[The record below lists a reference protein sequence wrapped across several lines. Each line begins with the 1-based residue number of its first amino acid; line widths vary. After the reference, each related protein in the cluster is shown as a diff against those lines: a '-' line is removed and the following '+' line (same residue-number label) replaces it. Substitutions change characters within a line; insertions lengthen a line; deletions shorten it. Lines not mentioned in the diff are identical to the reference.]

1 MSLDELEFEL
11 RKLDGVQSAGFD
23 RRDDV
28 LLVQIHTRST
38 PVDPE
43 LALQAL
49 QIAYRHSEKPV
60 AVEVVRWRT
69 PKSAADG
76 EESRADGPPVADVG
90 ETDVDETDVDETDV
104 GERRANRGADASEPP
119 AKAAAVI
126 DLVNET
132 AADDVDTDGQ
142 PDTAQESRRASRHD
156 SREKRVRLL
165 AVLTFPDT
173 DEVEVHLTLD
183 GQRSI
188 GRGTTSRDAAGAVL
202 ATLDAVQHFTPTL
215 EYRIGWVKPLEGE
228 GDSEHPVYAVQL
240 DGDGA
245 SPSLYGLSRGAG
257 AYEAASRATLQALN
271 RTLALELWAA
281 S

>member
-11 RKLDGVQSAGFD
+11 RKLDGVQAAGFNK
-23 RRDDV
+23 RDDV
-28 LLVQIHTRST
+28 LLVQVHTRGASL
-38 PVDPE
+38 DPD

-49 QIAYRHSEKPV
+49 QIAYRHSEQPV
-60 AVEVVRWRT
+60 AVEVVRWKTLQAGEPSPDSPPTREAGEMRAT
-69 PKSAADG
+69 GNGTTREPAAPNG
-76 EESRADGPPVADVG
+76 
-90 ETDVDETDVDETDV
+90 T
-104 GERRANRGADASEPP
+104 
-119 AKAAAVI
+119 VI
-126 DLVNET
+126 DLVDEAASDKSPEPDHRPSDT
-132 AADDVDTDGQ
+132 AAG
-142 PDTAQESRRASRHD
+142 ESRHD
-156 SREKRVRLL
+156 TREKRVRLL

-188 GRGTTSRDAAGAVL
+188 GRGTTARDAAGAVL
-202 ATLDAVQHFTPTL
+202 ATLDAIQHFTPTL
-215 EYRIGWVKPLEGE
+215 EYRIGWVKPVDGE
-228 GDSEHPVYAVQL
+228 NDSEHPVYAVQL

-257 AYEAASRATLQALN
+257 AYEAAARATLQALN